1 MGYYFEMAKGGGAKL
16 FWDPKIKF
24 NLYDSFVSP
33 EQKAFIIYEVM
44 NIFVQYVSL
53 FTVAYIQANTD

>member
-1 MGYYFEMAKGGGAKL
+1 MGYYFEKAKGVRAKL
-16 FWDPKIKF
+16 FWDPKIKV

-33 EQKAFIIYEVM
+33 EQKAFIIYKVM
-44 NIFVQYVSL
+44 IIFVQYVSL